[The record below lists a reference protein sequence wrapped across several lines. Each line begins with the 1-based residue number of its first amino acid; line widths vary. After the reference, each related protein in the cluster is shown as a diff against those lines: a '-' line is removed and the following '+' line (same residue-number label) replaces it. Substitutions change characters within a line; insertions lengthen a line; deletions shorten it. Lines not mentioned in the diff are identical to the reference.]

1 MEKKDKINFVNKMTT
16 NSNIKTYLKDEIIL
30 NNYQSKQKIGIIIE
44 GVAQIIKTDINGNTS
59 ILGRLRNL
67 DIFSDLFFV
76 NTQDEVFIKTK
87 KETKVLFID
96 HYHILTSNNKTDT
109 INLFNLIIEENKK
122 LNEKI
127 DLLTQ
132 RNLKDRLLHLINKY
146 KDKNNVFK
154 LTVTYTEL
162 AEYLSVDRVHLMKTL
177 TQLEK
182 QHLIK
187 RSNKT
192 IIFLDK

>member
-1 MEKKDKINFVNKMTT
+1 MDIKEKLNFVNKMTT
-16 NSNIKTYLKDEIIL
+16 STNTKTYIKDEIIL
-30 NNYQSKQKIGIIIE
+30 NNYQIKQKIGIIITGE
-44 GVAQIIKTDINGNTS
+44 ANILKTDINGNIS
-59 ILGRLRNL
+59 ILGRLRNQ

-76 NTQDEVFIKTK
+76 NTEDEVFIKTK

-96 HYHILTSNNKTDT
+96 HYQIISSNNKIDT
-109 INLFNLIIEENKK
+109 LNLFNLIIEENKK

-154 LTVTYTEL
+154 LTVTYKEL
-162 AEYLSVDRVHLMKTL
+162 AEYLSVDRASLMRIL
-177 TQLEK
+177 TQLENEN
-182 QHLIK
+182 LIK
-187 RSNKT
+187 RNQKT
-192 IIFLDK
+192 IKLII